1 MINKR
6 WHKTHEMKET
16 WYTPA
21 LTWRSWGN

>member
-1 MINKR
+1 
-6 WHKTHEMKET
+6 MKET